1 MDDKPKNKGGNPNW
15 VKGVGG
21 NPNGRPKKALAFQ
34 ILMQEHAPQAIETLL
49 EVLKTGKNAEKL
61 TAAQEVL
68 NRAYGKAVQATVN
81 TQVKSFEAMLDVL
94 AGTVTAEEI
103 EENDL
108 YAIVHGRRT
117 DDSETS
123 VH

>member
-1 MDDKPKNKGGNPNW
+1 MQDKPKRKAGNPNW
-15 VKGVGG
+15 AKGVGG
-21 NPNGRPKKALAFQ
+21 NPSGRPKKAMEFQ
-34 ILMQEHAPQAIETLL
+34 ILMQEHSALAIQTLL
-49 EVLKTGKNAEKL
+49 DVLKTGKNAEKL

-94 AGTVTAEEI
+94 AGTVTQEEI

-108 YAIVHGRRT
+108 HAIVHGRRT
-117 DDSETS
+117 ENGAASL
-123 VH
+123 H

>member
-1 MDDKPKNKGGNPNW
+1 MEDKPKRRAGNPNW

-21 NPNGRPKKALAFQ
+21 NPNGRPKKALEFQ
-34 ILMQEHAPQAIETLL
+34 LLMQGHSELAIQTLID
-49 EVLKTGKNAEKL
+49 VLKTGKNAEKL

-117 DDSETS
+117 DNSETS